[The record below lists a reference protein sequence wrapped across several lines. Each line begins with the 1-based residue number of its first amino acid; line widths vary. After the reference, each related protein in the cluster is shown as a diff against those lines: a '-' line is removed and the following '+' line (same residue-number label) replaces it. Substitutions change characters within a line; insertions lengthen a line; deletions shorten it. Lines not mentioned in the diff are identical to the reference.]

1 MFLKQYARGRIL
13 LLKSFHEKRSK
24 KIIDDMIYR
33 GVASNKSDL
42 VRQALYKF
50 AEDQAV
56 EVVLRAEQELKEGKT
71 LRGDL
76 RKIAAKIP

>member
-1 MFLKQYARGRIL
+1 
-13 LLKSFHEKRSK
+13 
-24 KIIDDMIYR
+24 MIYR